1 MLINIH
7 IFSKTSESIE
17 RFLNFFI
24 IFHNQKKLT
33 LCCKTLK
40 KQKKIKKFTLLKS
53 PHVNKKAQEQ
63 FEIQIFSNEIFIK
76 STQILKILTTLKHIK
91 TSLFPEIKIVLKF
104 ILQNNNKIKSK
115 VFNPNYFINN
125 SQNIKKPLL
134 TKNILKILKIFDI
147 YGQSQFK
154 KLIDNRKN

>member
-40 KQKKIKKFTLLKS
+40 KQKKLK
-53 PHVNKKAQEQ
+53 
-63 FEIQIFSNEIFIK
+63 
-76 STQILKILTTLKHIK
+76 
-91 TSLFPEIKIVLKF
+91 
-104 ILQNNNKIKSK
+104 
-115 VFNPNYFINN
+115 N
-125 SQNIKKPLL
+125 SH
-134 TKNILKILKIFDI
+134 F
-147 YGQSQFK
+147 
-154 KLIDNRKN
+154 

>member
-1 MLINIH
+1 M
-7 IFSKTSESIE
+7 
-17 RFLNFFI
+17 
-24 IFHNQKKLT
+24 
-33 LCCKTLK
+33 
-40 KQKKIKKFTLLKS
+40 
-53 PHVNKKAQEQ
+53 NKKAQEQ